1 MASGKEIASRVPGP
15 DKLGKG
21 YGDAGGADESEGD
34 SEAADEAKA
43 AKVSSMQSFLDVLGI
58 KGVDAEAACD
68 ALEDYLD
75 SR

>member
-15 DKLGKG
+15 DKLGAG
-21 YGDAGGADESEGD
+21 YGGGDEAEGD
-34 SEAADEAKA
+34 TEAADEAKA
-43 AKVSSMQSFLDVLGI
+43 AKVSSMQVFLDALGL

>member
-21 YGDAGGADESEGD
+21 YGAAGADESEGD
-34 SEAADEAKA
+34 SEAVDEAKA
-43 AKVSSMQSFLDVLGI
+43 AKVSSMQSFLDVLGL
-58 KGVDAEAACD
+58 KGVDAESACD